1 MKREGQA
8 GGFKE
13 FDQEEIAEARRR
25 RKALEE
31 ADDGELYVFTFLIF
45 PLTFWL
51 VMMTMD
57 ALRRNIGVLL
67 IEQLE
72 RKQH

>member
-13 FDQEEIAEARRR
+13 LDEEEIEEARRR

-31 ADDGELYVFTFLIF
+31 ADDGEL
-45 PLTFWL
+45 
-51 VMMTMD
+51 
-57 ALRRNIGVLL
+57 
-67 IEQLE
+67 
-72 RKQH
+72 

>member
-13 FDQEEIAEARRR
+13 LDQEEIAEARRR

-31 ADDGELYVFTFLIF
+31 ADDGELYVFIILISTLPF
-45 PLTFWL
+45 RL
-51 VMMTMD
+51 VTMTMD
-57 ALRRNIGVLL
+57 ALRRSIGVLW
-67 IEQLE
+67 IGQLE

>member
-13 FDQEEIAEARRR
+13 VDEEEIADARRR

-31 ADDGELYVFTFLIF
+31 ADDGEL
-45 PLTFWL
+45 
-51 VMMTMD
+51 
-57 ALRRNIGVLL
+57 
-67 IEQLE
+67 
-72 RKQH
+72 